1 MGVGRHVIRVLLVD
15 DEELVRS
22 GLRLILSTE
31 PDLEV
36 VAEAADGEQAL
47 AMVELHQPDV
57 VMLDIRMPGLDGIEV
72 ARRLTASGSTA
83 RVVVLTTFD
92 NDDYVYGALRAG
104 ASGFL
109 LKDAPATQLVSAIRA
124 AAAGDAVL
132 APSVTRRVVDE
143 LGRRQPPVRIQRLD
157 VLTDRERDVLTLMAE
172 GCSNAEIGERLFIT
186 EGTVKTHVARILVKL
201 GVRDR
206 LQAVVLAYRTP

>member
-1 MGVGRHVIRVLLVD
+1 MIRVLLVD

-22 GLRLILSTE
+22 GLRLILGTE
-31 PDLEV
+31 PDLDV

-47 AMVELHQPDV
+47 ALAERHQPDV

-72 ARRLTASGSTA
+72 ARRLAASGSPA

-92 NDDYVYGALRAG
+92 NDEYVYGALRAG

-109 LKDAPATQLVSAIRA
+109 LKDAPATQLVTAIRA

-143 LGRRQPPVRIQRLD
+143 LGRRQAPMAIQRLD

-172 GCSNAEIGERLFIT
+172 GCSNAEIGDRLFIT

-206 LQAVVLAYRTP
+206 LQAVVLAYRAP

>member
-1 MGVGRHVIRVLLVD
+1 MIRVLLVD

-31 PDLEV
+31 PDLDV

-47 AMVELHQPDV
+47 DLADLHQPDV

-72 ARRLTASGSTA
+72 ARRLAASGSPA
-83 RVVVLTTFD
+83 RVVILTTFD
-92 NDDYVYGALRAG
+92 NDEYVYGALRAG

-143 LGRRQPPVRIQRLD
+143 LGRRQAPVAIQRLD

-172 GCSNAEIGERLFIT
+172 GCSNAEIGDRLFIT

-206 LQAVVLAYRTP
+206 LQAVVLAYRAP

>member
-1 MGVGRHVIRVLLVD
+1 MIRVLVVD

-31 PDLEV
+31 PDLDV

-72 ARRLTASGSTA
+72 ARRLAASGSPA

-143 LGRRQPPVRIQRLD
+143 LGRRQAPVAIQRLD

-172 GCSNAEIGERLFIT
+172 GCSNAEIGDRLFIT

-206 LQAVVLAYRTP
+206 LQAVVLAYRAP

>member
-1 MGVGRHVIRVLLVD
+1 MIRVLLVD

-36 VAEAADGEQAL
+36 AAEAADGEQAL

-72 ARRLTASGSTA
+72 ARRLAASGSSA

-92 NDDYVYGALRAG
+92 NDEYVYGALRAG

-143 LGRRQPPVRIQRLD
+143 LGRRQAPATIQRLD

-172 GCSNAEIGERLFIT
+172 GCSNAEIGDRLFIT

-206 LQAVVLAYRTP
+206 LQAVVLAYRAP

>member
-1 MGVGRHVIRVLLVD
+1 MIRVLLVD

-31 PDLEV
+31 PDLDV

-47 AMVELHQPDV
+47 ALAERHQPDV

-72 ARRLTASGSTA
+72 ARRLAASGSPA

-92 NDDYVYGALRAG
+92 NDEYVYGALRAG

-109 LKDAPATQLVSAIRA
+109 LKDAPATQLVAAIRA

-143 LGRRQPPVRIQRLD
+143 LGRRQAPVAIQRLD

-172 GCSNAEIGERLFIT
+172 GCSNAEIGDRLFIT

-206 LQAVVLAYRTP
+206 LQAVVLAYQAP

>member
-1 MGVGRHVIRVLLVD
+1 MIRVLLVD

-47 AMVELHQPDV
+47 ALAELHRPDV

-72 ARRLTASGSTA
+72 ARRLAASGSAA

-109 LKDAPATQLVSAIRA
+109 LKDAPATQLVTAIRA

-143 LGRRQPPVRIQRLD
+143 LGRRQAPVAIQRLD
-157 VLTDRERDVLTLMAE
+157 ELTDRERDVLTLMAE
-172 GCSNAEIGERLFIT
+172 GCSNAEIGDRLFIT

-206 LQAVVLAYRTP
+206 LQAVVLAYRTS

>member
-1 MGVGRHVIRVLLVD
+1 MIRVLLVD

-47 AMVELHQPDV
+47 ALVELHQPDV

-72 ARRLTASGSTA
+72 ARRLAASGSPA

-143 LGRRQPPVRIQRLD
+143 LGRRQAPVAIQRLD

-172 GCSNAEIGERLFIT
+172 GCSNAEIGDRLFIT

-206 LQAVVLAYRTP
+206 LQAVVLAYRAP

>member
-1 MGVGRHVIRVLLVD
+1 MIRVLIAD
-15 DEELVRS
+15 DEELVRT

-31 PDLEV
+31 ADLEV
-36 VAEAADGEQAL
+36 VGEAADGPQAL
-47 AMVELHQPDV
+47 ALVESHRPDV

-72 ARRLTASGSTA
+72 ARRLAESRSPA

-104 ASGFL
+104 ANGFL
-109 LKDAPATQLVSAIRA
+109 LKDAPATQLVAAIRA

-143 LGRRQPPVRIQRLD
+143 LGRRQAPLAIHRMD
-157 VLTDRERDVLTLMAE
+157 ALTDRERDVLTLMAD
-172 GCSNAEIGERLFIT
+172 GCSNAEIGARLFIT

-206 LQAVVLAYRTP
+206 LQAVVLAYQAGSA

>member
-1 MGVGRHVIRVLLVD
+1 MIRVLLVD

-31 PDLEV
+31 PDLDV

-47 AMVELHQPDV
+47 ALAELHRPDV

-72 ARRLTASGSTA
+72 ARRLAASGSPA

-109 LKDAPATQLVSAIRA
+109 LKDAPATQLVTAIRA

-143 LGRRQPPVRIQRLD
+143 LGRRQAPVAIQRLD

-172 GCSNAEIGERLFIT
+172 GCSNAEIGDRLFIT

-206 LQAVVLAYRTP
+206 LQAVVLAYRAP

>member
-1 MGVGRHVIRVLLVD
+1 MIRVLLVD

-22 GLRLILSTE
+22 GLRLILGTE
-31 PDLEV
+31 PDLDV

-47 AMVELHQPDV
+47 ALAERHQPDV

-72 ARRLTASGSTA
+72 ARRLAASGSPA

-92 NDDYVYGALRAG
+92 NDEYVYGALRAG

-109 LKDAPATQLVSAIRA
+109 LKDAPATQLVAAIRA

-143 LGRRQPPVRIQRLD
+143 LGRRQAPVAIQRLD

-172 GCSNAEIGERLFIT
+172 GCSNVEIGDRLFIT

-206 LQAVVLAYRTP
+206 LQAVVLAYQAP

>member
-1 MGVGRHVIRVLLVD
+1 MSRPSPL
-15 DEELVRS
+15 
-22 GLRLILSTE
+22 
-31 PDLEV
+31 
-36 VAEAADGEQAL
+36 
-47 AMVELHQPDV
+47 VELHQPDV

-72 ARRLTASGSTA
+72 ARRLAASGSPA

-143 LGRRQPPVRIQRLD
+143 LGRRQAPVAIQRLD

-206 LQAVVLAYRTP
+206 LQAVVLAYRAP

>member
-1 MGVGRHVIRVLLVD
+1 MIRVLLVD

-31 PDLEV
+31 PDLDV

-47 AMVELHQPDV
+47 ALAERHQPDV

-72 ARRLTASGSTA
+72 ARRLAASGSPA

-92 NDDYVYGALRAG
+92 NDEYVYGALRAG

-109 LKDAPATQLVSAIRA
+109 LKDAPATQLVTAIRA

-143 LGRRQPPVRIQRLD
+143 LGRRQAPMAIQRLD

-172 GCSNAEIGERLFIT
+172 GCSNAEIGDRLFIT

-206 LQAVVLAYRTP
+206 LQAVVLAYQAP

>member
-1 MGVGRHVIRVLLVD
+1 MIRVLLVD

-31 PDLEV
+31 PDVDV

-47 AMVELHQPDV
+47 ALAERHQPDV

-72 ARRLTASGSTA
+72 ARRLAASGSSA

-109 LKDAPATQLVSAIRA
+109 LKDAPATQLVTAIRA

-143 LGRRQPPVRIQRLD
+143 LGRRQAPMAIQRLD

-172 GCSNAEIGERLFIT
+172 GCSNAEIGDRLFIT

-206 LQAVVLAYRTP
+206 LQAVVLAYQAP

>member
-1 MGVGRHVIRVLLVD
+1 MIRVLLVD

-47 AMVELHQPDV
+47 SMVELHRPDV

-72 ARRLTASGSTA
+72 ARRLAASGSPA

-143 LGRRQPPVRIQRLD
+143 LGRRQAPAAIQRLD

-172 GCSNAEIGERLFIT
+172 GCSNAEIGDRLFIT

-206 LQAVVLAYRTP
+206 LQAVVLAYRAP

>member
-1 MGVGRHVIRVLLVD
+1 MIRVLLVD

-22 GLRLILSTE
+22 GLRLILGTE
-31 PDLEV
+31 PDLDV
-36 VAEAADGEQAL
+36 VAEAADGEQGLAL
-47 AMVELHQPDV
+47 AELHQPDV

-72 ARRLTASGSTA
+72 ARRLAASGSPA
-83 RVVVLTTFD
+83 RVVILTTFD
-92 NDDYVYGALRAG
+92 NDEYVYGALRAG

-143 LGRRQPPVRIQRLD
+143 LGRRKPPAAIQRLD

-172 GCSNAEIGERLFIT
+172 GCSNAEIGDRLFIT

-206 LQAVVLAYRTP
+206 LQAVVLAYRAP

>member
-1 MGVGRHVIRVLLVD
+1 MIRVALAD

-22 GLRLILSTE
+22 GLRMILGTE

-36 VAEAADGEQAL
+36 VGEAGDGVA
-47 AMVELHQPDV
+47 AMDLVASHSPDV
-57 VMLDIRMPGLDGIEV
+57 LLLDIRMPGLDGIEV
-72 ARRLTASGSTA
+72 ARRVGALGGPTS
-83 RVVVLTTFD
+83 VVVLTTFD
-92 NDDYVYGALRAG
+92 DDDYVYGALRAG

-109 LKDAPATQLVSAIRA
+109 LKDAPAVQLVAAIRA

-143 LGRRQPPVRIQRLD
+143 LGRRPGPAVVPPTASAA
-157 VLTDRERDVLTLMAE
+157 LTDREREVLSLMAE
-172 GCSNAEIGERLFIT
+172 GCSNLEIGERLFIG
-186 EGTVKTHVARILVKL
+186 EGTVKTHVARILAKL

-206 LQAVVLAYRTP
+206 LQAVVLAYRSGLAG

>member
-1 MGVGRHVIRVLLVD
+1 MIRVLLVD

-31 PDLEV
+31 PDLDV

-47 AMVELHQPDV
+47 ALAERHQPDV

-72 ARRLTASGSTA
+72 ARRLAASGSPV

-92 NDDYVYGALRAG
+92 NDEYVYGALRAG

-109 LKDAPATQLVSAIRA
+109 LKDAPATQLVTAIRA

-143 LGRRQPPVRIQRLD
+143 LGRRQAPMAIQRLD

-172 GCSNAEIGERLFIT
+172 GCSNAEIGDRLFIT

-206 LQAVVLAYRTP
+206 LQAVVLAYRAP

>member
-1 MGVGRHVIRVLLVD
+1 MIRVLLVD

-36 VAEAADGEQAL
+36 AAEAADGEQAL

-72 ARRLTASGSTA
+72 ARRLAASGSPA

-143 LGRRQPPVRIQRLD
+143 LGRRQAPAAIQRLD

-172 GCSNAEIGERLFIT
+172 GCSNSEIGDRLFIT

-206 LQAVVLAYRTP
+206 LQAVVLAYRAP

>member
-1 MGVGRHVIRVLLVD
+1 MIRVLLVD

-47 AMVELHQPDV
+47 ALAELHRPDV

-72 ARRLTASGSTA
+72 ARRLAASGSPA

-109 LKDAPATQLVSAIRA
+109 LKDAPATQLVTAIRA

-143 LGRRQPPVRIQRLD
+143 LGRRQAPVAIQRLD

-172 GCSNAEIGERLFIT
+172 GCSNAEIGDRLFIT

-206 LQAVVLAYRTP
+206 LQAVVLAYRAP

>member
-1 MGVGRHVIRVLLVD
+1 MIRVLLVD
-15 DEELVRS
+15 DEELVRT

-47 AMVELHQPDV
+47 AMVEVYQPDV

-72 ARRLTASGSTA
+72 ARRLAATRSPA

-92 NDDYVYGALRAG
+92 NDDHVYGALRAG

-143 LGRRQPPVRIQRLD
+143 LGRRQAPVAIQRLD

-172 GCSNAEIGERLFIT
+172 GCSNAEIGDRLFIT

-206 LQAVVLAYRTP
+206 LQAVVLAYRAP

>member
-1 MGVGRHVIRVLLVD
+1 MIRVLLVD

-72 ARRLTASGSTA
+72 AARLAASGSTA

-143 LGRRQPPVRIQRLD
+143 LGRRQAPMAIQRLD

-206 LQAVVLAYRTP
+206 LQAVVLAYRAP

>member
-1 MGVGRHVIRVLLVD
+1 MIRVLLVD

-47 AMVELHQPDV
+47 AMAELHQPDV

-72 ARRLTASGSTA
+72 ARRLAASGSPA

-143 LGRRQPPVRIQRLD
+143 LGRRQAPVAIQRLD

-172 GCSNAEIGERLFIT
+172 GCSNAEIGDRLFIT

-206 LQAVVLAYRTP
+206 LQAVVLAYRAP

>member
-1 MGVGRHVIRVLLVD
+1 MIRVLLVD

-31 PDLEV
+31 PDLDV
-36 VAEAADGEQAL
+36 VAEAADGEQGLAL
-47 AMVELHQPDV
+47 AELHQPDV

-72 ARRLTASGSTA
+72 ARRLAASGSSA

-92 NDDYVYGALRAG
+92 NDEYVYGALRAG

-143 LGRRQPPVRIQRLD
+143 LGRRQAPATIQRLD

-172 GCSNAEIGERLFIT
+172 GCSNAEIGDRLFIT

-206 LQAVVLAYRTP
+206 LQAVVLAYRAP

>member
-1 MGVGRHVIRVLLVD
+1 MIRVLLVD

-47 AMVELHQPDV
+47 ALAELHQPDV

-72 ARRLTASGSTA
+72 ARRLAASGSPA

-143 LGRRQPPVRIQRLD
+143 LGRRQAPVAIQRLD

-206 LQAVVLAYRTP
+206 LQAVVLAYRAP

>member
-1 MGVGRHVIRVLLVD
+1 MIRVLLVD

-22 GLRLILSTE
+22 GLRLILGTE
-31 PDLEV
+31 PDLDV

-47 AMVELHQPDV
+47 DLADLHQPDV

-72 ARRLTASGSTA
+72 ARRLAASGSPA
-83 RVVVLTTFD
+83 RVVILTTFD
-92 NDDYVYGALRAG
+92 NDEYVYGALRAG

-143 LGRRQPPVRIQRLD
+143 LGRRQPPAAIQRLD

-172 GCSNAEIGERLFIT
+172 GCSNAEIGDRLFIT

-206 LQAVVLAYRTP
+206 LQAVVLAYQAP

>member
-1 MGVGRHVIRVLLVD
+1 MIRVLLVD

-47 AMVELHQPDV
+47 ALVELHQPDV

-72 ARRLTASGSTA
+72 ARRLAASGSPA

-109 LKDAPATQLVSAIRA
+109 LKDAPATHLVSAIRA

-143 LGRRQPPVRIQRLD
+143 LGRRQAPVAIQRLD

-172 GCSNAEIGERLFIT
+172 GCSNAEIGDRLFIT

-206 LQAVVLAYRTP
+206 LQAVVLAYRAP

>member
-1 MGVGRHVIRVLLVD
+1 MIRVLLVD

-47 AMVELHQPDV
+47 AMAELHQPDV

-72 ARRLTASGSTA
+72 ARRLAASGSPA

-109 LKDAPATQLVSAIRA
+109 LKDAPATHLVSAIRA

-143 LGRRQPPVRIQRLD
+143 LGRRQAPAAIQRLD

-172 GCSNAEIGERLFIT
+172 GCSNAEIGDRLFIT

-206 LQAVVLAYRTP
+206 LQAVVLAYRAP

>member
-1 MGVGRHVIRVLLVD
+1 MIRVLLVD

-36 VAEAADGEQAL
+36 VAEAADGELAL
-47 AMVELHQPDV
+47 TMAELHQPDV

-72 ARRLTASGSTA
+72 ARRLAASGSPA

-92 NDDYVYGALRAG
+92 NDEYVYGALRAG

-143 LGRRQPPVRIQRLD
+143 LGRRQAPVAIQRLD

-172 GCSNAEIGERLFIT
+172 GCSNAEIGDRLFIT

-206 LQAVVLAYRTP
+206 LQAVVLAYQAP